1 MDCPRCGNELLPN
14 SRHCIEC
21 GSELDDKIMRLAEA
35 EKKRKEKSGFSDS
48 SDLLKLSF
56 FSIIYPGLG
65 HAVYLKEFSFGF
77 LFAASFTALLIAAN
91 YFVGTFYIDMP
102 LLIAA
107 YLVYSFAPVH
117 AFGIYRVKLN
127 LRDDY
132 AFRSSVFLFRY
143 FVVVFTALIF
153 LGAYSNYQRYF
164 YYVARVNSAIYEP
177 FFKKGDRVLAETG
190 RKAAYGIKRGDIIL
204 FSITR
209 GVYAG
214 NFLYVSGEYFEKVI
228 GLPGER
234 IKISAGEIYINGSRI
249 EKKFHPLNKNAVIAL
264 DNTEAANGP
273 GEYFVCV
280 NGVLAGREVTLYAQV
295 AREDVA
301 GKISRIVWPF
311 ERRKMIE

>member
-21 GSELDDKIMRLAEA
+21 GSELDDKIIRLAEA
-35 EKKRKEKSGFSDS
+35 EKKRKEKSSFGES

-65 HAVYLKEFSFGF
+65 HAFYLREFKAGF
-77 LFAASFTALLIAAN
+77 LFAALFTALLIAAN

-117 AFGIYRVKLN
+117 AFRIYRIKFN
-127 LRDDY
+127 FRDDY
-132 AFRSSVFLFRY
+132 AFRSSVFFFRY
-143 FVVVFTALIF
+143 FVVVATALIF
-153 LGAYSNYQRYF
+153 LGAYSNYQHYF
-164 YYVARVNSAIYEP
+164 YYVTQVNSAIYEP
-177 FFKKGDRVLAETG
+177 VLKKGDRVLAETG
-190 RKAAYGIKRGDIIL
+190 RKSDYGIRRGDIIL
-204 FSITR
+204 FSVTR

-214 NFLYVSGEYFEKVI
+214 NFLNVSGEYFEKVI

-234 IKISAGEIYINGSRI
+234 IKISGGEIYINGSRI
-249 EKKFHPLNKNAVIAL
+249 EKKFHPLNKNAVFAL
-264 DNTEAANGP
+264 NNTEAASGA

-280 NGVLAGREVTLYAQV
+280 NGVLTGRETTLYALV
-295 AREDVA
+295 KREDVS

-311 ERRKMIE
+311 DRRKNIE